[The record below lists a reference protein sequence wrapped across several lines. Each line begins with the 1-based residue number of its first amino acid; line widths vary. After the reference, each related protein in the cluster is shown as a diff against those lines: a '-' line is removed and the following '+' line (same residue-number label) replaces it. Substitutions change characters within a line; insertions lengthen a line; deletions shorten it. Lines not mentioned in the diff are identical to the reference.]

1 MQIHIN
7 NIKVSFLPRYGRK
20 YHELSIA
27 NFMTFLQ
34 LIILGLVQGV
44 AEWLPISSDGHLVLV
59 EHLLKL
65 SIPIEFDIFLHLG
78 SLLVLLFFFRQEIK
92 EIAQHFFQAKKF
104 KSEQYHDWV
113 WYLLL
118 STLVTAILGF
128 AIYQKIDSLRTVEMA
143 AIGLLV
149 TSIFLFSTFWAKER
163 RNLTWAIA
171 LVLGL
176 VQGIAVLPGVSRS
189 ALVIST
195 ALLLGLNKKQAFD
208 FAFLLAIPAI
218 LGALVLSWDKLVWHN
233 EYLLALVVTI
243 ISGYLALVFLK
254 RILLKNYFSWFFVY
268 TLLLG
273 LITLLVI

>member
-1 MQIHIN
+1 
-7 NIKVSFLPRYGRK
+7 
-20 YHELSIA
+20 
-27 NFMTFLQ
+27 MTFLQ

>member
-1 MQIHIN
+1 
-7 NIKVSFLPRYGRK
+7 
-20 YHELSIA
+20 
-27 NFMTFLQ
+27 MTILA

-59 EHLLKL
+59 ENLLKL
-65 SIPIEFDIFLHLG
+65 NIPVEFDIFLHLG

-92 EIAQHFFQAKKF
+92 EIALHFFQAKKF
-104 KSEQYHDWV
+104 KSAQYHDWV

-118 STLVTAILGF
+118 STLVTAIIGF
-128 AIYQKIDSLRTVEMA
+128 SFYQKIDSFRTVEIA
-143 AIGLLV
+143 AFGLLV
-149 TSIFLFSTFWAKER
+149 TSIFLFSTFWIKER
-163 RNLTWAIA
+163 RGLNWQIA
-171 LVLGL
+171 LILGL

-218 LGALVLSWDKLVWHN
+218 LGALVLSWDNLVWHN
-233 EYLLALVVTI
+233 EYLIALVVTI
-243 ISGYLALVFLK
+243 ISGYLALILLK
-254 RILLKNYFSWFFVY
+254 RILLKNYFPWFFVY

-273 LITLLVI
+273 LITLLAI

>member
-1 MQIHIN
+1 M
-7 NIKVSFLPRYGRK
+7 
-20 YHELSIA
+20 
-27 NFMTFLQ
+27 
-34 LIILGLVQGV
+34 QGV

-59 EHLLKL
+59 ENLLKL
-65 SIPIEFDIFLHLG
+65 NIPVEFDIFLHLG

-92 EIAQHFFQAKKF
+92 EIALHFFQAKKF
-104 KSEQYHDWV
+104 KSAQYHDWV

-118 STLVTAILGF
+118 STLVTAIIGF
-128 AIYQKIDSLRTVEMA
+128 SFYQKIDSFRTVEIA
-143 AIGLLV
+143 AFGLLV
-149 TSIFLFSTFWAKER
+149 TSIFLFSTFWIKER
-163 RNLTWAIA
+163 RGLNWQIA
-171 LVLGL
+171 LILGL

-218 LGALVLSWDKLVWHN
+218 LGALVLSWSNLVWRN

-243 ISGYLALVFLK
+243 ISGYLALILLK
-254 RILLKNYFSWFFVY
+254 RILLKNYFPWFFVY

-273 LITLLVI
+273 LITLLAI